1 MHYPSATNSDHASKA
16 KEECERGNSCR
27 GAGSYDEFRR
37 NIDEEK
43 KEEGNSPF
51 EEKEAALAV
60 CVTVFGEGPQTPPET
75 PPPPSSP
82 PAALTS
88 DNGCS
93 RQLCFSPPYTQ
104 QMLSSDDYDDDDDDD
119 DKNSEVNTVCNVDA
133 VDFARTRKEDDDDGD
148 DDDYKMFKARYCRVE
163 DSEEEEEEKDVELDK
178 YFKFRKIK
186 WNS

>member
-104 QMLSSDDYDDDDDDD
+104 QMLSSDDYDDDDDD
-119 DKNSEVNTVCNVDA
+119 KNSEVNTVCNVDA